1 MAQWKKLESESD
13 YEAAV
18 DRVNIIL
25 DADRTDEIQNE
36 IMLLSYLIEEYDTV
50 HYPMPDAAPHEV
62 IKFMLDMKDLKQ
74 KDLIPILGTKGNV
87 SKILSGAAKLP
98 LESLSPLSKFLG
110 IPVEAL
116 IPAFNKHTDEEASY
130 KGPIETEFKG
140 SQVPELHHASL
151 TKVALDPESEYRN
164 KKKGKVKH

>member
-1 MAQWKKLESESD
+1 MAQWEKLESESD

-36 IMLLSYLIEEYDTV
+36 IMLLSYLIEEYDAV

-62 IKFMLDMKDLKQ
+62 IKFMLEMKDLKQ

-98 LESLSPLSKFLG
+98 
-110 IPVEAL
+110 
-116 IPAFNKHTDEEASY
+116 
-130 KGPIETEFKG
+130 
-140 SQVPELHHASL
+140 
-151 TKVALDPESEYRN
+151 
-164 KKKGKVKH
+164 